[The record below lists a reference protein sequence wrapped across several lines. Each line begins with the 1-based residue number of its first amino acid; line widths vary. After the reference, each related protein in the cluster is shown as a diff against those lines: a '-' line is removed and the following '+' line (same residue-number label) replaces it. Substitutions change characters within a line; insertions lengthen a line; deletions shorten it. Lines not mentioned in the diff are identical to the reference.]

1 MDVLNTNVN
10 QEVNSNR
17 PVLVSKGLHFKDLR
31 QFKQANFDKK
41 NICILYIYTNVM
53 KNNMH

>member
-41 NICILYIYTNVM
+41 NICILDIYSNVM